1 MNQNLYLLYHAY
13 EINGHEEIKILGIYT
28 SPENAEQAKQRYLHL
43 EGFREFPAHCF
54 WIQRYAPNKDDAWTD
69 GFFTEPESV
78 LQSFRKLS
86 AELSAFLEL
95 PDNWENQEYFEL
107 LQEISWKLSV
117 SDDIAD
123 IAEYLER
130 FTADRIRK
138 AKPEYLRFAHKILN
152 L

>member
-13 EINGHEEIKILGIYT
+13 EINGYEEIKILGIYT
-28 SPENAEQAKQRYLHL
+28 SPENAEQAKQRYLKL
-43 EGFREFPAHCF
+43 DGFREFPSHCF
-54 WIQRYAPNKDDAWTD
+54 WIQRCTPDKDDAWTE
-69 GFFTEPESV
+69 GFFSEPESV
-78 LQSFRKLS
+78 LAEFRKLS
-86 AELSAFLEL
+86 AELSTFLGI

-117 SDDIAD
+117 SDDVAD

-130 FTADRIRK
+130 LTADRIQK
-138 AKPEYLRFAHKILN
+138 SKPEYLRFAHKILN